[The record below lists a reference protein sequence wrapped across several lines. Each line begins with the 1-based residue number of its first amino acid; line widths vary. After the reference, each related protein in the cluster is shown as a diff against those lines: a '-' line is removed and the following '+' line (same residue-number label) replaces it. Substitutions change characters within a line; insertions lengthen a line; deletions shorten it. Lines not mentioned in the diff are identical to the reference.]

1 MSRDATMVPRKPPS
15 ARIQQAVGIVA
26 DQVGCDE
33 AEALALLRDRA
44 EALQYRLHNYAL
56 LVIEGMVRF
65 DE

>member
-1 MSRDATMVPRKPPS
+1 MATVNKPPS
-15 ARIQQAVGIVA
+15 ARVQQAVRIVA
-26 DQVGCDE
+26 SQLGCGE
-33 AEALALLRDRA
+33 AEALPLLRERA

>member
-1 MSRDATMVPRKPPS
+1 MAALRKPPS
-15 ARIQQAVGIVA
+15 ARIQQAVSIVA
-26 DQVGCDE
+26 EQLGCGE
-33 AEALALLRDRA
+33 AEAHAVLRERA